1 MDVYDV
7 SGDITKVLVG
17 LGSNIGLVQDL
28 ESSQNTP
35 SKSPNVLDLSYI
47 TENVIGM
54 AFPHEPEV
62 ARVHGGNDIRAV
74 ASFLKRRH
82 EGHFMIWNLSE
93 EAYNYTPFNDQVY
106 IKTHVLATHPFP
118 TLSVKL
124 VER

>member
-1 MDVYDV
+1 MDVSGV

-17 LGSNIGLVQDL
+17 LGSNIGLVQEL

-54 AFPHEPEV
+54 AFPYEPEV

-93 EAYNYTPFNDQVY
+93 EPYNYAPFNDQVASINIY
-106 IKTHVLATHPFP
+106 I
-118 TLSVKL
+118 
-124 VER
+124 